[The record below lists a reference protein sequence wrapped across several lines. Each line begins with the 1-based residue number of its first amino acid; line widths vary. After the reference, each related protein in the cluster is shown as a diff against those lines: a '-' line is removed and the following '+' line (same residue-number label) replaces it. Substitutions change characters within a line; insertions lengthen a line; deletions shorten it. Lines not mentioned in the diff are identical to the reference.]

1 MTIGENVYVGPNA
14 QLNSCTLEDNAFVGM
29 GSTISRGAKV
39 ESFAV
44 VSAGAVVAEGTTV
57 PSG

>member
-39 ESFAV
+39 ESFSV
-44 VSAGAVVAEGTTV
+44 VSAGAVVTEGTTV